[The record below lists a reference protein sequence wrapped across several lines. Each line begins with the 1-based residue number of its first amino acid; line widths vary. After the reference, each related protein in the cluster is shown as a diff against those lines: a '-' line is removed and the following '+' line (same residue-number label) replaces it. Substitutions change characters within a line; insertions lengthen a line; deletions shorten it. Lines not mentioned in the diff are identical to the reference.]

1 MRHTVKQSASAN
13 SALVGQI
20 VALITGG
27 FTIQIVSGCGTD
39 TSKLHIYTNAS
50 TTMSG
55 PAPAVK
61 LYAQITPAS
70 GTCRTS
76 LTAAAVTISTTI
88 PTASTPGPSTP
99 APSPTSSP
107 TIAPPTPAPSGSPIP
122 LQTSKVTHVSTI
134 ASLFTG
140 GFLLNPTGSAGYMHV
155 YTNSSTLYTTGGPS
169 VGVYVQATGTGPNTG
184 FTGNYVT
191 LYSSPPASVTVSG
204 TVVAATPYGFTLN
217 AGSSYPSVPIVM
229 NGLTVV
235 AGAQLAAGSTVKVT
249 GTGGIGAAVVAQQV
263 VVSAPVAAATP
274 TPGPIAQKHVLTG
287 DYLGAPYGTTA
298 VAWSAAAPYLTWAQ
312 VNSPNATAISA
323 VGIKTQ
329 AYSDPNT
336 TSVGT
341 GDSLNTSDES
351 TFAHDCSGNRISFP
365 YDNVT
370 MDQMNIGSASMQTL
384 FANSIARALEF
395 GHFDA
400 VFEDDAGPLMGQNVL
415 PCNYSEAQW
424 LQYGLALNQV
434 SPIPVIFNG
443 LSNLNGHD
451 VSLSLGLLSSSNTM
465 GGNFEH
471 CYSDTGAAKMGG
483 WLWQA
488 TENTE
493 IDVAARNKLF
503 ECMLRN
509 PSNASSSTDARIY
522 ALASFLLTYN
532 PATSILWEEF
542 ATPSGLH
549 VEPESQLVLL
559 EPKVAAPA
567 SVASLQQTGGT
578 YGREYGRCFYA
589 GKFVGPCAVVVNPD
603 VASAHPFPYPQYTHT
618 LVLSGGGI
626 LDGGTVSM
634 TGAPPPVSLPAS
646 EAAVVFP

>member
-1 MRHTVKQSASAN
+1 MRHVAKQNATAGST
-13 SALVGQI
+13 LDGQI

-61 LYAQITPAS
+61 RYAEITPAS

-76 LTAAAVTISTTI
+76 LTAAAVTISMTI
-88 PTASTPGPSTP
+88 PTNSTPVPSTP

-155 YTNSSTLYTTGGPS
+155 YTSSSTSYTTGAPS
-169 VGVYVQATGTGPNTG
+169 VGLYVQATGTGPNTG
-184 FTGNYVT
+184 FTGSYVT
-191 LYSSPPASVTVSG
+191 LYTSAPSSVTVSG
-204 TVVAATPYGFTLN
+204 AVVAATPYGFTLN
-217 AGSSYPSVPIVM
+217 AGSSYPAVPIVM

-235 AGAQLAAGSTVKVT
+235 AGAQLTAGSVVKVT
-249 GTGGIGAAVVAQQV
+249 GMGDAGAAVVAQQV
-263 VVSAPVAAATP
+263 VVSAPVTAATP
-274 TPGPIAQKHVLTG
+274 TPAPIAQKHVLTG

-298 VAWSAAAPYLTWAQ
+298 VAWSAAAPYLNWAQ
-312 VNSPNATAISA
+312 VNSQNATAISA
-323 VGIKTQ
+323 AGIKTQ

-336 TSVGT
+336 TSNA
-341 GDSLNTSDES
+341 GDNLFTSDES
-351 TFAHDCSGNRISFP
+351 TFAHDCSGNRISYP

-370 MDQMNIGSASMQTL
+370 MYQMNVGSASMQTL
-384 FANSIARALEF
+384 FANSVAHTQAL

-400 VFEDDAGPLMGQNVL
+400 VFEDNAGPLVGQNVL
-415 PCNYSEAQW
+415 PCNYSDAQW

-434 SPIPVIFNG
+434 SPAPVIFNG

-471 CYSDTGAAKMGG
+471 CYSDTATPKMGG

-509 PSNASSSTDARIY
+509 ATAASSSTDARTY

-578 YGREYGRCFYA
+578 YGREYGQCFYA

-603 VASAHPFPYPQYTHT
+603 VASSHPFPYPQYTHT

-634 TGAPPPVSLPAS
+634 TGGPPPVSLPAS
-646 EAAVVFP
+646 EAAIVFP